1 MSPEFLC
8 KPSIMD
14 RLTQICNQFQLEGT
28 ILTVKPLGEG
38 FINDTLLITTAEATA
53 PNYILQ
59 RKNKNIFQQI
69 PAMMDNIQRVTTHL
83 KKKIAA
89 AGGDP
94 LREALT
100 LVPTKDGKLFY
111 QDEDGEY
118 WTVCVFISDTI
129 AYQKADTPALAY
141 QGGKG
146 IGKFQA
152 MLSDFREPLAD
163 ILPGFHNIRFRFKQ
177 WDEVLAKDPVSRK
190 ATVPSEIQW
199 IERRK
204 EEMLH
209 FWELVEKGTIPI
221 RVTHNDTKINNILF
235 DKQGNVLCVI
245 DLDTVLSS
253 TCLNDYGDAMRS
265 YTNTG
270 LEDDE
275 DSDRVS
281 MNLDI
286 FRGYTQ
292 GYLSETASFLTQ
304 AEIDY
309 LAFSAKYITYE
320 QILRFLMD
328 YIDGDKYYKV
338 KNQTHNLVR
347 ARAQHKLLQSMEA
360 QYTQMCDIVK
370 EEITKYRR

>member
-1 MSPEFLC
+1 MENKLQNIC
-8 KPSIMD
+8 K
-14 RLTQICNQFQLEGT
+14 QFKLEGD

-38 FINDTLLITTAEATA
+38 FINDTLIITTVEATT

-59 RKNKNIFQQI
+59 RKNKKIFTNV

-83 KKKIAA
+83 KNKIIA

-94 LREALT
+94 MREAMT
-100 LVPTKDGKLFY
+100 VVPTHDGKLYY
-111 QDEDGEY
+111 QDEEGEF
-118 WTVCVFISDTI
+118 WAVCIFIQDTI
-129 AYQKADTPALAY
+129 DYQKADTPELAY

-152 MLSDFREPLAD
+152 MLSDFKEPLTD
-163 ILPGFHNIRFRFKQ
+163 ILPGFHNIRYRFKQ
-177 WDEVLAKDPVSRK
+177 WDEVLKKDPVGRK
-190 ATVPSEIQW
+190 AIVNEEIGW
-199 IERRK
+199 VESRK

-209 FWELVEKGTIPI
+209 FWTLIEDGSIPT

-235 DKQGNVLCVI
+235 DKKGNVLCVI

-275 DSDRVS
+275 NLNNVA

-292 GYLSETASFLTQ
+292 GYLSETAKFLNQ
-304 AEIDY
+304 AEIDH

-320 QILRFLMD
+320 QVLRFLMD

-338 KNQTHNLVR
+338 KNQRHNLIR
-347 ARAQHKLLQSMEA
+347 THAQYKLLQSMEA
-360 QYTQMCDIVK
+360 QYPQMCAIVK
-370 EEITKYRR
+370 EVIGNSK